1 MGRERGEGG
10 GQQSEF
16 YRIIC
21 ITGEGYNLEAN
32 FEVEF
37 FLSFP
42 KTPLSRPEPNWIWRI
57 RGIEHTDTETC
68 AVGVASV
75 IFHDTEPHILLTK
88 HDESEFGQVRG
99 IKGEVVGFVFL
110 SVLFFWARGREVGG
124 AALEQRLFSS
134 FLSPIP
140 FFFSIRL
147 LLTRGIK
154 AGFGSTRV

>member
-110 SVLFFWARGREVGG
+110 SVLFFSGRGREGG
-124 AALEQRLFSS
+124 GLLLNKDCFLLSS
-134 FLSPIP
+134 LLYL
-140 FFFSIRL
+140 FFFNPFITYQRN
-147 LLTRGIK
+147 
-154 AGFGSTRV
+154 